1 MQRTVQCKWLTGK
14 IERSICDTS
23 HLNNYEVRDVLSI
36 AVHNWIHIHGSI
48 CCNVFFWR
56 VCSSPFELN
65 HYNELH
71 SLTLRVAQCLLQH
84 VHVGGRE
91 GPKESL
97 KTDLIKHM
105 EKGQEVNVM
114 IYEPFFIILSTFP
127 CNFFFVD
134 FCCCYIHVFLL
145 ETLNLLRKV

>member
-1 MQRTVQCKWLTGK
+1 M
-14 IERSICDTS
+14 
-23 HLNNYEVRDVLSI
+23 
-36 AVHNWIHIHGSI
+36 
-48 CCNVFFWR
+48 
-56 VCSSPFELN
+56 CSSPFELN

-127 CNFFFVD
+127 CNFFVVD
-134 FCCCYIHVFLL
+134 FVVVIFMFFFVRDIESIEKSVSVNIKLYL
-145 ETLNLLRKV
+145 